1 MPAVSA
7 KKGSFTLKAY
17 PGDAKTLLAFNLSAK
32 DAKDLAGFTIQ
43 VKPDGQKPYF
53 LFNTI
58 TFEHPEN
65 HNQVAGEASQSSV
78 NSPLHKFAWL
88 HIPGTNHQ
96 GITPFRGKYT
106 YTVTPRYVEDESLQP
121 LDPSRST
128 SVTIDVVPFV
138 KGNIELGFARGFV
151 QSQAY
156 VRHFGPKL
164 LLKPG
169 GDDVIFDT
177 SKVAG
182 KRADHETG
190 AQADFT
196 FAEEFDWL
204 GFTAREKVFAILNEV
219 LNDKTLHVDIFA
231 YDLNEPD
238 VVRIM
243 CELAAQGRIRVILDN
258 AALHHDPKGDKPKAE
273 DKVEGLFNAKKKKD
287 AVLIRGKFKRYA
299 HDKVFVVSRASKPL
313 KVLTGSTNFS
323 ITGMYVNSNHVVI
336 FKDADIARTYQDVFD
351 KALALKV
358 SGPKFAKDPLGAQEF
373 SFSSAKTP
381 QTEISFAPHPDQ
393 TAAQILNDLTARIG
407 QEAKKTAGSVLFAVM
422 EIGNRTGPVFPALK
436 KLHSTQNVFS
446 YGISDTTDGIQ
457 LYRPGT
463 KRGVLVTGK
472 PTKARLPKPFSQV
485 PSLGLGHQ
493 VHHKFVVCGFTR
505 PDAVVYCGS
514 SNLAQGGE
522 TSNGDNLIAIHDQD
536 VATAFAI
543 EAIGLVDHFNFLDAQ
558 SSPTTPSKSTTF
570 LGVTDKWTKPY
581 FDENDLRM
589 AERELLA

>member
-1 MPAVSA
+1 MPVVTATN
-7 KKGSFTLKAY
+7 GSFTLKAY
-17 PGDAKTLLAFNLSAK
+17 PGDAKTLLAFNLAAK
-32 DAKDLAGFTIQ
+32 DAKDLAGFTVQ
-43 VKPDGQKPYF
+43 VTPDKQKPYF

-65 HNQVAGEASQSSV
+65 HSQVAGEPNKSSV

-96 GITPFRGKYT
+96 GLTPFRGKYT
-106 YTVTPRYVEDESLQP
+106 YTVTPRYFDNRSLQP
-121 LDPSRST
+121 LDPARSA
-128 SVTIDVVPFV
+128 SVAIDVVPFV
-138 KGNIELGFARGFV
+138 KGNMALGFARGFV

-164 LLKPG
+164 LLKPV

-177 SKVAG
+177 SEVAG
-182 KRADHETG
+182 QRADSETG
-190 AQADFT
+190 AKVDFT

-204 GFTAREKVFAILNEV
+204 GFTAREQIFNVLNEV
-219 LNDKTLHVDIFA
+219 LKDKALHLDMFA

-238 VVRIM
+238 VVSIM
-243 CELAAQGRIRVILDN
+243 CKLAAQGRIRVILDN
-258 AALHHDPKGDKPKAE
+258 ATLHHDSAGDKVE
-273 DKVEGLFNAKKKKD
+273 DKVEALFNAKKKKA
-287 AVLIRGKFKRYA
+287 AVLVRGKFKRFA
-299 HDKVFVVSRASKPL
+299 HDKVFIVSRAGKPL

-323 ITGMYVNSNHVVI
+323 TTGMYVNSNHVVV
-336 FKDADIARTYQDVFD
+336 FTDANIAKTYQDVFD
-351 KALALKV
+351 KALALNV
-358 SGPKFAKDPLGAQEF
+358 SGPKFIKDPLAAQNF
-373 SFSSAKTP
+373 SFSAAKTP
-381 QTEISFAPHPDQ
+381 QTEISFAPHPDA
-393 TAAQILNDLTARIG
+393 TADKILNDLATRIG
-407 QEAKKTAGSVLFAVM
+407 QEAKKSAGSVLFAVM
-422 EIGNRTGPVFPALK
+422 EIGKGTGPVFPALK
-436 KLHSTQNVFS
+436 QLHSSEDVFS

-457 LYRPGT
+457 LYRPGS

-472 PTKARLPKPFSQV
+472 PTKTKLPKPFSQV

-558 SSPTTPSKSTTF
+558 SSPTTASKSTTF
-570 LGVTDKWTKPY
+570 FLGITDQWTKPY
-581 FDENDLRM
+581 FDKNDLRM
-589 AERELLA
+589 AERLLFA